1 MPATTKSRAKKTR
14 SKKVAKKAPARAKGQ
29 SKPTPKPKP
38 AAKSSKAAPSPGAK
52 AARMSDDA
60 VRKATGRDWAEW
72 FAHFDARGASKMA
85 HPQIT
90 EIAHE
95 LGASDWWS
103 QMVTVA
109 YERARGLRDTHQKAD
124 GYSANASKTIDA
136 PVSAAFRAWYDPTL
150 RDRWLPGANLT
161 VRRATPDKSLRI
173 TWHAARGDTPVEVN
187 LYSKGPRRSQI
198 AVQHNKLA
206 DRPAFEKM
214 KAHWVDRIAALKM
227 LLEH

>member
-1 MPATTKSRAKKTR
+1 MPATLKSRSKKTR
-14 SKKVAKKAPARAKGQ
+14 KVAKKAPARAKVR
-29 SKPTPKPKP
+29 SKPKPK
-38 AAKSSKAAPSPGAK
+38 SSKTSPGAR

-72 FAHFDARGASKMA
+72 FAHFDARGASKLA
-85 HPQIT
+85 HPQIA

-95 LGASDWWS
+95 LGAGDWWS
-103 QMVTVA
+103 QMITVA
-109 YERARGLRDTHQKAD
+109 YERARGLRDTNQKTD

-161 VRRATPDKSLRI
+161 IRRATPDKSLRI
-173 TWHAARGDTPVEVN
+173 TWHATRGPDTPIEVN
-187 LYSKGPRRSQI
+187 LYSKGPSRSQI

-214 KAHWVDRIAALKM
+214 KAHWIDRMAALKM